1 MGTTKKSKNQK
12 IIKKQVNKAIK
23 RIPLGIVICILI
35 VGCIVGYLYYKK
47 INDNKDSTNEN
58 NIKKLLNFCCIPV
71 HRDLRAFIIT
81 YLIFV
86 II

>member
-47 INDNKDSTNEN
+47 INDNKDSTNE
-58 NIKKLLNFCCIPV
+58 K
-71 HRDLRAFIIT
+71 
-81 YLIFV
+81 
-86 II
+86 